1 MDALRIGSTGHEL
14 RVRASVTARMA
25 RYAPP
30 MRGWLLVL
38 LFAAGCSPQYTREQA
53 DNCAAAESAG
63 ATFWSSV
70 ATDSPAHIR
79 ETALAAMP
87 LLVER
92 LKTYP
97 PGSTGADEEIAGGI
111 QGARLLQGAMAR
123 LDEAATEEQVD
134 EALEGMAGWYRALT
148 QRCEEVS
155 QHIATP
161 SNSAPAPAP
170 GR

>member
-1 MDALRIGSTGHEL
+1 MKR
-14 RVRASVTARMA
+14 
-25 RYAPP
+25 
-30 MRGWLLVL
+30 WLAVL
-38 LFAAGCSPQYTREQA
+38 FVAAGCSTQYTRVQA
-53 DNCAAAESAG
+53 DNCAAAEAAG
-63 ATFWSSV
+63 ATFVGSI
-70 ATDSPAHIR
+70 AFDSPLHER
-79 ETALAAMP
+79 ETALAALP
-87 LLVER
+87 LLAER

-170 GR
+170 GG